1 MPRRPSASREDPQAG
16 SSVAVARRLG
26 IMLSSWF
33 YRVTPVSILK
43 FLDMKAGTA
52 VRART
57 EACRIGGI
65 KDRISNFAASIL

>member
-1 MPRRPSASREDPQAG
+1 
-16 SSVAVARRLG
+16 
-26 IMLSSWF
+26 MLSSWF

-43 FLDMKAGTA
+43 FLDMKAETA